1 VIPTAPLRVRNHL
14 AEIILTALEKPE
26 ARRELLALGELD
38 APPPDWLSSGDLD
51 CRPLVRQR
59 ALSAAAALAAGWAGG
74 TGSQADVGGAA
85 AALSARPAGRLDSR
99 ADVLD
104 AAAALFDAHLYFEVH
119 ELLEPFWRDAEGGER
134 EALQGLIQVAVGYQH
149 LANGNLA
156 GARAL
161 LDEGRRR
168 LEGRTLEGMDLDAFG
183 REVARTADRILRLD
197 WRTVPPFPRP
207 LPGQRAG
214 RAAGPDVNLRKEL
227 S

>member
-14 AEIILTALEKPE
+14 AAIILTALEKPE

-59 ALSAAAALAAGWAGG
+59 ALSAAAALAA
-74 TGSQADVGGAA
+74 
-85 AALSARPAGRLDSR
+85 RPAGRLDSR
-99 ADVLD
+99 ADVLG

-168 LEGRTLEGMDLDAFG
+168 LDGRTLEGMDLDGFG

-207 LPGQRAG
+207 IPGQRAG

>member
-1 VIPTAPLRVRNHL
+1 MIPTAPLRVRNHL

-59 ALSAAAALAAGWAGG
+59 ALSAAAALA
-74 TGSQADVGGAA
+74 
-85 AALSARPAGRLDSR
+85 ARPAGRLDSR

-168 LEGRTLEGMDLDAFG
+168 LDGRTLEGMDLDAFG

-207 LPGQRAG
+207 IPGQRAG

>member
-38 APPPDWLSSGDLD
+38 APPPDGLSAGDLD

-59 ALSAAAALAAGWAGG
+59 ALSAAAALAA
-74 TGSQADVGGAA
+74 
-85 AALSARPAGRLDSR
+85 RPAGRLDSR

-104 AAAALFDAHLYFEVH
+104 AAAALVDAHLYFEVH

-168 LEGRTLEGMDLDAFG
+168 LDGRTLEGMDLDAFG

-207 LPGQRAG
+207 IPGQRAG

>member
-1 VIPTAPLRVRNHL
+1 MIPTAPLRVRNHL

-26 ARRELLALGELD
+26 ARRALVVLGEAD
-38 APPPDWLSSGDLD
+38 AAPPDWLSPDLD

-59 ALSAAAALAAGWAGG
+59 ALSAAAALAE
-74 TGSQADVGGAA
+74 
-85 AALSARPAGRLDSR
+85 LPARHRDSR
-99 ADVLD
+99 ADILN

-119 ELLEPFWRDAEGGER
+119 ELLEPVWRDAGGGER
-134 EALQGLIQVAVGYQH
+134 EALQGLIQIAVGYQH

-168 LEGRTLEGMDLDAFG
+168 LDGRTLEGLDLDAFG
-183 REVARTADRILRLD
+183 QKVARTSDRIQKLD

-207 LPGQRAG
+207 QSGPRAG
-214 RAAGPDVNLRKEL
+214 GAAGKAVNPRKEL

>member
-14 AEIILTALEKPE
+14 AAIILTALEKPE

-59 ALSAAAALAAGWAGG
+59 ALSAAAAFA
-74 TGSQADVGGAA
+74 
-85 AALSARPAGRLDSR
+85 ARPAGRLDSR

-168 LEGRTLEGMDLDAFG
+168 LDGRTLEGMDLDGFG

-207 LPGQRAG
+207 IPGQRAG
-214 RAAGPDVNLRKEL
+214 RAAGPDVHLRKEL

>member
-1 VIPTAPLRVRNHL
+1 MIPTAPLRVRNHL

-59 ALSAAAALAAGWAGG
+59 ALSAAAALA
-74 TGSQADVGGAA
+74 
-85 AALSARPAGRLDSR
+85 ARPAGRLDSR

-168 LEGRTLEGMDLDAFG
+168 LDGRTLEGMHLDGFG

-207 LPGQRAG
+207 IPGQRAG

>member
-59 ALSAAAALAAGWAGG
+59 ALSAAAALA
-74 TGSQADVGGAA
+74 
-85 AALSARPAGRLDSR
+85 ARPAGRLDSR

-168 LEGRTLEGMDLDAFG
+168 LDGRTLEGMDLDAFG

-207 LPGQRAG
+207 IPGQRAG

>member
-59 ALSAAAALAAGWAGG
+59 ALSAAAALA
-74 TGSQADVGGAA
+74 
-85 AALSARPAGRLDSR
+85 ARPAGRLDSR

-168 LEGRTLEGMDLDAFG
+168 LDGRTLEGMDLDGFG

-207 LPGQRAG
+207 IPGQRAG

>member
-1 VIPTAPLRVRNHL
+1 MIPTAPLRVRNHL

-59 ALSAAAALAAGWAGG
+59 ALSAAAALAA
-74 TGSQADVGGAA
+74 
-85 AALSARPAGRLDSR
+85 RPAGRLDSR
-99 ADVLD
+99 ADALD
-104 AAAALFDAHLYFEVH
+104 AAATLFDAHLYFEVH

-168 LEGRTLEGMDLDAFG
+168 LDGRTVEGMNLDAFG

-207 LPGQRAG
+207 TPGQRAG
-214 RAAGPDVNLRKEL
+214 RAADPAPPIRT
-227 S
+227 

>member
-1 VIPTAPLRVRNHL
+1 MIPTAPLRVRNHL

-59 ALSAAAALAAGWAGG
+59 ALSAAAALA
-74 TGSQADVGGAA
+74 
-85 AALSARPAGRLDSR
+85 ARPAGRLDSR

-168 LEGRTLEGMDLDAFG
+168 LEGRTLEGMDLDGFG

-207 LPGQRAG
+207 IPGQRAG

>member
-59 ALSAAAALAAGWAGG
+59 ALSAAAALAA
-74 TGSQADVGGAA
+74 
-85 AALSARPAGRLDSR
+85 RPAGRLDSR

-104 AAAALFDAHLYFEVH
+104 AAAALFDAHLYFEAH

-168 LEGRTLEGMDLDAFG
+168 LDGRTLEGMDLDAFG

-207 LPGQRAG
+207 IPGQRAG